1 MPDLPCRVAKLEE
14 NLKNVSDD
22 SKEFRESVTVSLK
35 EIVETLQE
43 MQLERSKQ
51 MGYIGGIS
59 TVVGGIAAIATFVI
73 NKYF

>member
-22 SKEFRESVTVSLK
+22 SKEFRESITVSLK
-35 EIVETLQE
+35 EIAETLQE
-43 MQLERSKQ
+43 MQVERSKQ
-51 MGYIGGIS
+51 IGYIGGIS
-59 TVVGGIAAIATFVI
+59 TAVGGIAAIATFVI

>member
-1 MPDLPCRVAKLEE
+1 MPDLSCRVAKLEE
-14 NLKNVSDD
+14 QLKNVSED

-43 MQLERSKQ
+43 MQVERSKQ
-51 MGYIGGIS
+51 VGYIGGIS
-59 TVVGGIAAIATFVI
+59 TAVGGIAAIATFVI

>member
-1 MPDLPCRVAKLEE
+1 MPDLSCRVAKLEE
-14 NLKNVSDD
+14 NLKNVSED

-43 MQLERSKQ
+43 MKLERSKQ
-51 MGYIGGIS
+51 IGYIGGIS
-59 TVVGGIAAIATFVI
+59 TAVGGIAAVATFII

>member
-22 SKEFRESVTVSLK
+22 SKEFRESITVSLK
-35 EIVETLQE
+35 EIAETLQE